1 MLQTERA
8 KFCMPRMYIYN
19 ICTPPLGGQQSLSW
33 SSCHWVMVHAAWKTA
48 YEVHSC
54 EMLRGGDCKVSKLV
68 MNRVLYSEEQQFTSM
83 ATVGWDTSA
92 QQHLFFSIVH
102 KDQMGHEQKLGSDAM
117 LLTSR
122 GPARSFRLALKE
134 PHPTPN
140 ACNYTGPQEMY
151 QAHTGNSFRVMR
163 IHCIIGNLPLRF
175 SCLILGLHRMSGLI
189 IKGKKLLP
197 SRNSLEVKNYS
208 QLSFWQRAQEIDRGD
223 IIPVLPCALRCRFS
237 HPYYEEN
244 PGCP

>member
-1 MLQTERA
+1 
-8 KFCMPRMYIYN
+8 
-19 ICTPPLGGQQSLSW
+19 
-33 SSCHWVMVHAAWKTA
+33 MVHAAWKTA

-68 MNRVLYSEEQQFTSM
+68 MNPVLYSEEQQFTSM

-117 LLTSR
+117 LLNSR

-163 IHCIIGNLPLRF
+163 NPLHNWKSPVEIFLPDTGPVQDVRPYN
-175 SCLILGLHRMSGLI
+175 
-189 IKGKKLLP
+189 KG
-197 SRNSLEVKNYS
+197 
-208 QLSFWQRAQEIDRGD
+208 
-223 IIPVLPCALRCRFS
+223 
-237 HPYYEEN
+237 EEATAK
-244 PGCP
+244 